1 MVMWIRT
8 YDESRGLW
16 QYFEGDDEGRVLRQ
30 VEVRGDDGT
39 PVTAASLDE
48 VLRFQ
53 ERADIATVS
62 RYEQRYGRV
71 TEAGLAGWEE
81 APHAGT
87 LSAEAFEGVWLD
99 ASRALG
105 AVAAP
110 PPGTDTGTGTGT
122 DPDPDPGTDV

>member
-8 YDESRGLW
+8 YDEARGLW

-30 VEVRGDDGT
+30 VELRGDDRT

-71 TEAGLAGWEE
+71 TEAVLTGWEE
-81 APHAGT
+81 SPRAGA

-99 ASRALG
+99 ARRALG
-105 AVAAP
+105 AAAP
-110 PPGTDTGTGTGT
+110 RPGTDAGTATA
-122 DPDPDPGTDV
+122 PDPGKDV